1 MPRRHSRVI
10 ESDTEED
17 INISSN
23 SESEYTDTDSD
34 YDNINN
40 VIDNDIS
47 DEEFNKEE
55 NDSDSDVN
63 LLSNELFTSSISEK
77 SLTNK
82 TFEECYE
89 ELNKFFKENVY
100 NYSPEKKDKK
110 TKEIIQEGYYVK
122 NDKKYYDITFEK
134 NEDGSFSI
142 HKNGIKDTY
151 EVYLRCQYIVRK
163 DYSFLFIKLSE
174 YETFLILL
182 NNVINNPNIKKSI
195 NYNKYKLDIIET
207 YTLIVPLLIDIDY
220 HYIDKYDGR
229 RLYEEIIDI
238 ILKEIE
244 LLVRNHYNLDIY
256 DDKLNIYVY
265 SKDSISDNPKNND
278 KKDGFHIGIYIPILL
293 TDYMG
298 IHNEF
303 VEKLSKYDIINEW
316 FKKYDIKTT
325 LDDFIDTHLKDRPY
339 MMTGCTKYLPENN
352 YKPSPVYNL
361 DLKRCRC
368 DNIENLKKYSVI
380 KSSVAQF
387 YLKKTEPLKL
397 IKPFNTL
404 LKLSSS
410 SDEKPKSKKQKID
423 NDNEIDLDTPT
434 QNKKYNYTSKKEIN
448 DRYTYEDLEKGVNL
462 WNYQYIKEDDKK
474 EIKELKEQK
483 NKIFYNNIRDEKG
496 WLFNACSLLS
506 WFDDKKELEN
516 KKWILINKFSM
527 KLPEFDYD
535 LDNNKKVILS
545 SYKKD
550 KYNCVNINHFWDN
563 CKEFNEE
570 ETLNI
575 INNAYKRN
583 SQNKLIQ
590 YEDINEVK
598 TLNYNILFDKESN
611 FNPYKFDK
619 LFEKNII
626 DAIKYFYNYY
636 VYIGSDVFYKLV
648 FKYEYGRKIYDFQEI
663 KSNKYLD
670 LNLKK
675 ELTKEEIEY
684 INNYN
689 EFGYHRI
696 KNAIKVESKKQKI
709 YCISFYNALDTT
721 KTFFTSKCINDIT
734 QNLYYGIKGL
744 NKYNIQVS
752 NNLFFNENNLKRCL
766 YFDDILNTNI
776 NINEND
782 NYLQLFKYYIDNY
795 IIKRT
800 ADDND
805 FNLIEQKRFY
815 IYNYLKT
822 IFNFKKNHTCLIL
835 LGGQGTMKS
844 TLGKM
849 IISTISNKIG
859 RCLTGSEFLNETYN
873 GSILEDAL
881 FVQLE
886 ELKVAENG
894 YQHNDM
900 INNLKNII
908 TADELRIRKI
918 LKNPEFKKT
927 FISYLITSNF
937 NCPLKISYDDRR
949 YVVMEINNKCDDD
962 KFITRLNKLF
972 ENKDGLTSLYNYFKN
987 TNFTCKCN
995 DKNCLYH
1002 NFNDE
1007 NSKPFEHIEGILTP
1021 EKRRIIQG
1029 TSNIFEQF
1037 EVDFYYQIKYDM
1049 AKNKLL
1055 NNKSYIIYDKDD
1067 INNSKFHITISKF
1080 YGEFKN
1086 YLELKKINKIP
1097 KKSNFSQSL
1106 INGLFN
1112 YSSKDNTEIINISI
1126 NDYRNLLFKNS
1137 IIDIDDDYIFIDNE
1151 GEFINEGNFKPFN
1164 PSLIIKEY

>member
-1 MPRRHSRVI
+1 MPRRNSRVI
-10 ESDTEED
+10 EDTEED

-23 SESEYTDTDSD
+23 SESEYTDTDNSD
-34 YDNINN
+34 YSDNDNTEDNIEN
-40 VIDNDIS
+40 VIDNNIS
-47 DEEFNKEE
+47 DNEFNKED
-55 NDSDSDVN
+55 NDIN
-63 LLSNELFTSSISEK
+63 LLSSEFDNKMSIEYHNGYT
-77 SLTNK
+77 LTNK
-82 TFEECYE
+82 PFNECYNNLMKFLNENE
-89 ELNKFFKENVY
+89 EYNKEG
-100 NYSPEKKDKK
+100 SKDY
-110 TKEIIQEGYYVK
+110 TK
-122 NDKKYYDITFEK
+122 N
-134 NEDGSFSI
+134 
-142 HKNGIKDTY
+142 
-151 EVYLRCQYIVRK
+151 QYIQGNNF
-163 DYSFLFIKLSE
+163 YLKLSKHNE
-174 YETFLILL
+174 YLELL
-182 NNVINNPNIKKSI
+182 NDVINNPNIKKI
-195 NYNKYKLDIIET
+195 NYEKTKLKFLEHYHWCNVI
-207 YTLIVPLLIDIDY
+207 PLLIDIDY
-220 HYIDKYDGR
+220 HYDNYCEGKRFYEDIIDK
-229 RLYEEIIDI
+229 L
-238 ILKEIE
+238 LNKIE
-244 LLVRNHYNLDIY
+244 LVIKRHY
-256 DDKLNIYVY
+256 KLENELYHYVY
-265 SKDSISDNPKNND
+265 
-278 KKDGFHIGIYIPILL
+278 KKDMPSKEETDYKDGLHISYYIPIKKS
-293 TDYMG
+293 DYSN
-298 IHNEF
+298 IHDEI
-303 VEKLSKYDIINEW
+303 VKELQEDKEINDW
-316 FKKYDIKTT
+316 IKKYNIKT
-325 LDDFIDTHLKDRPY
+325 DINNIIDPSIKDKPF
-339 MMTGCTKYLPENN
+339 MVIGSTKYLKKNN
-352 YKPSPVYNL
+352 YKPSPVYKFYDEKCNDPNL
-361 DLKRCRC
+361 
-368 DNIENLKKYSVI
+368 EEFKKYSVI
-380 KSSVAQF
+380 RTSIYQF
-387 YLKKTEPLKL
+387 EITNSEPLKL
-397 IKPFNTL
+397 IKPFNINQL
-404 LKLSSS
+404 NNFS
-410 SDEKPKSKKQKID
+410 SDSDDKPKSKKQKLND
-423 NDNEIDLDTPT
+423 DNEIDLDTPT
-434 QNKKYNYTSKKEIN
+434 FNKKDNYTSKKEIN

-462 WNYQYIKEDDKK
+462 WNYQTIKEDDKK
-474 EIKELKEQK
+474 EIKELKKQK
-483 NKIFYNNIRDEKG
+483 NKIFNKNIRDEKG

-535 LDNNKKVILS
+535 LENNKKIILT
-545 SYKKD
+545 SYKED
-550 KYNCVNINHFWDN
+550 KYNCVNINHFWNN
-563 CKEFNEE
+563 CKEFDKE

-575 INNAYKRN
+575 INNAYKRK

-598 TLNYNILFDKESN
+598 TLNYNILFDKERN

-636 VYIGSDVFYKLV
+636 VYIGSDVFYKLI

-675 ELTKEEIEY
+675 ELTKEEIEF
-684 INNYN
+684 IKNYN

-709 YCISFYNALDTT
+709 YSISFYNALDTT

-744 NKYNIQVS
+744 NKYNIQIS

-805 FNLIEQKRFY
+805 YNLIEQKRFY

-972 ENKDGLTSLYNYFKN
+972 DNKDGLISLYNYFKN

-1112 YSSKDNTEIINISI
+1112 YSSKDNTEIMNLSI